1 MINPSNVFI
10 FADLIVHHKGSVIS
24 NDLTQMVNFAT
35 RIPDCDSHSPARL
48 DFFLSSDISICS
60 AKAMA
65 FPPFGNSDHVI
76 FSVYIDFLLNS
87 QWDAP
92 FYHIDYDQSCA
103 EWYSLHDHLRDVP
116 WEDIFSA
123 SAAACDFCDW
133 VQKIDVYTGLY
144 LGFECN
150 FSFLQ
155 MPYFGSQVTIW
166 PGSAQPTLV
175 INLPLQLE
183 SRESQGAVE
192 HLKLPKK
199 P

>member
-1 MINPSNVFI
+1 M
-10 FADLIVHHKGSVIS
+10 
-24 NDLTQMVNFAT
+24 
-35 RIPDCDSHSPARL
+35 
-48 DFFLSSDISICS
+48 
-60 AKAMA
+60 
-65 FPPFGNSDHVI
+65 
-76 FSVYIDFLLNS
+76 
-87 QWDAP
+87 
-92 FYHIDYDQSCA
+92 
-103 EWYSLHDHLRDVP
+103 RDVP

-123 SAAACDFCDW
+123 SAAASDFCDW
-133 VQKIDVYTGLY
+133 VQQIDVYTGLY

-166 PGSAQPTLV
+166 SGSAQPTLV

-183 SRESQGAVE
+183 SRESQSAVE